1 MTNLLPKWLNEQLV
15 ARDWSQ
21 NRLGKEAG
29 VSSGEMSR
37 IMNGKLPG
45 VEVALAL
52 ARALRVP
59 TETILRLAGRIPQA
73 PLSSPEFDEW
83 GELFHQLGD
92 EDRTEMLQIGRLK
105 AGKNDKRKQK
115 Q

>member
-1 MTNLLPKWLNEQLV
+1 MTNLLPKWLAEQLLE
-15 ARDWSQ
+15 RDWTQ
-21 NRLGKEAG
+21 NRLAREAYLPK
-29 VSSGEMSR
+29 SALSR
-37 IMNGKLPG
+37 IMNGKPPS

-83 GELFHQLGD
+83 GELFQQLGD
-92 EDRTEMLQIGRLK
+92 EDRAEMLQIGRLK